1 MYNVSFLYFYY
12 GIDGACAQDAMDAAG
27 VALVLIG
34 PGSVDQVCW
43 VQCGMIMD
51 IYDSL
56 VLLVCKMLTIE
67 PCLLDM
73 RFLFDYYLLL
83 HYGPMELFSYI
94 FRVSSTMDILS
105 L

>member
-43 VQCGMIMD
+43 VQCGMIME
-51 IYDSL
+51 Y
-56 VLLVCKMLTIE
+56 MTA
-67 PCLLDM
+67 
-73 RFLFDYYLLL
+73 
-83 HYGPMELFSYI
+83 
-94 FRVSSTMDILS
+94 LS
-105 L
+105 RWSAKCSQ